1 MTLVRC
7 CHVQIWVEEV
17 TKTIYNRAF
26 EKNHLHAIVVW
37 RLYFKLLPFVK
48 YFFPFLVLVFSIS
61 CSKVSLTLWL
71 IAAEATFWYFY
82 VATPLSRERLSCH
95 LWIMWS
101 PAKRKG
107 GSELWWLDSPPFDLW
122 SNHNPCF
129 TLTNRPFLEHRG
141 TSNHNI
147 SCHHKIGKNVQCSI
161 QNPIANILKHFL
173 AFPNS
178 FVAKSCRYF
187 ICWEVFG
194 DQLALVK
201 NSSILL
207 ALFYSYTTLD
217 IWQKGFGH

>member
-1 MTLVRC
+1 MQT
-7 CHVQIWVEEV
+7 
-17 TKTIYNRAF
+17 
-26 EKNHLHAIVVW
+26 
-37 RLYFKLLPFVK
+37 
-48 YFFPFLVLVFSIS
+48 SIS

-95 LWIMWS
+95 LWRMWS
-101 PAKRKG
+101 PAKRKD

-161 QNPIANILKHFL
+161 ENPIVNILKHFF

-178 FVAKSCRYF
+178 FVSLFHLLGSLWGSTCTCQKF
-187 ICWEVFG
+187 LHTFG
-194 DQLALVK
+194 TPLR
-201 NSSILL
+201 N
-207 ALFYSYTTLD
+207 
-217 IWQKGFGH
+217 

>member
-1 MTLVRC
+1 
-7 CHVQIWVEEV
+7 
-17 TKTIYNRAF
+17 
-26 EKNHLHAIVVW
+26 
-37 RLYFKLLPFVK
+37 
-48 YFFPFLVLVFSIS
+48 
-61 CSKVSLTLWL
+61 
-71 IAAEATFWYFY
+71 
-82 VATPLSRERLSCH
+82 
-95 LWIMWS
+95 MWS
-101 PAKRKG
+101 PAKRKD
-107 GSELWWLDSPPFDLW
+107 GSELWWLDSPPFDVW
-122 SNHNPCF
+122 SNHNPYF

-147 SCHHKIGKNVQCSI
+147 SWHYKIGKNVQCSI

-207 ALFYSYTTLD
+207 AFPCEIRLHNLMSELLSCSTKTNFLGLKSHGIFGGILPFTQLRWVKGLEAQEWAAVHSPPSPPETFSGTQGSPEEPCWL
-217 IWQKGFGH
+217 QKKNY